1 MTTEQKQKLSSI
13 VRRACDAAKDSIDI
27 FAQLADDALQVLSE
41 PNGNQVS
48 IATNRRRAAQ
58 PERRLFNK
66 KEIAER
72 LGVCPRTVST
82 LQTEGL
88 PVVKIGTRILFDYE
102 KVLLW
107 IDEEKNEERGKGN
120 LRMVK

>member
-1 MTTEQKQKLSSI
+1 MTTEQTQKLSSI
-13 VRRACDAAKDSIDI
+13 VRRACDVAKNSIDS
-27 FAQLADDALQVLSE
+27 FAQLADDALQVFAD
-41 PNGNQVS
+41 PNENQVS

-66 KEIAER
+66 KQIAE
-72 LGVCPRTVST
+72 LLNVCPRTVST

-107 IDEEKNEERGKGN
+107 IERDETESGQKTN
-120 LRMVK
+120 LRVVK